1 MLLAMLMVMFM
12 PIFPDMFRVWLR
24 DSSNSHCLLV
34 PLISL
39 YLIYLKRQKIQ
50 RQEAGPSS
58 WGIMILAGSLVVYL
72 LSYVGGIDL
81 FARLSLVSSLI
92 GLVFACW
99 GWKVLRCLFFPL
111 MFLFFMV
118 PVPDSLVGL
127 VSFPLQ
133 IFATKVSA
141 WLIGALSIPVV
152 REGNMLYFVQT
163 QLEVAQACSGIRSM
177 VSMLMLG
184 FLLAYMSN
192 QGWWGRTLLLI
203 SAIPIAVIANIVRV
217 SGTGVLAHYLG
228 DEVARGFLHG
238 FSGMVVFAFGLG
250 LLVLEFWALSA
261 WKGKAGGAK

>member
-1 MLLAMLMVMFM
+1 MLLVMFM
-12 PIFPDMFRVWLR
+12 PIFPAMFRVWLR
-24 DSSNSHCLLV
+24 DSNNSHCLLV

-39 YLIYLKRQKIQ
+39 YLLYVKRQEIQ
-50 RQEAGPSS
+50 SQEAGPSV
-58 WGIMILAGSLVVYL
+58 WGTMILAVSLVVYL
-72 LSYVGGIDL
+72 LSYAGGIDV
-81 FARLSLVSSLI
+81 FARLALVSSLI
-92 GLVFACW
+92 GLVLACW
-99 GWKVLRCLFFPL
+99 GWKVLRRSIFPL
-111 MFLFFMV
+111 AFLFFMV

-141 WLIGALSIPVV
+141 WLISALSIPVV

-192 QGWWGRTLLLI
+192 QGILARALLLA
-203 SAIPIAVIANIVRV
+203 SAIPVAVIANIVRV
-217 SGTGVLAHYLG
+217 SGTGVLAHFWG